1 MCCIE
6 LYIVHKFHQS
16 PPSYDTDT
24 AINHILQ
31 MKKLKAR
38 KLFIRWD
45 ALDTDS
51 ES

>member
-6 LYIVHKFHQS
+6 LYIVHKSHQS
-16 PPSYDTDT
+16 PLSYDTDT

-45 ALDTDS
+45 ALDTDL

>member
-1 MCCIE
+1 MLTICLV
-6 LYIVHKFHQS
+6 LYRTPQS
-16 PPSYDTDT
+16 PQSYDTDT

-45 ALDTDS
+45 ALDTD
-51 ES
+51 